1 MVKGVNKTIIEIN
14 ETGNE
19 YFEKI
24 ILYVSP
30 KYSWVNSPKIK
41 KAVGE
46 ELKKINGNSIKNG
59 KSLRRMINM
68 KNRRRAIFATCCV
81 AALIVCATL
90 ITIAL
95 I

>member
-30 KYSWVNSPKIK
+30 KYSSVNSLKIK

-59 KSLRRMINM
+59 KSLRRMIKM
-68 KNRRRAIFATCCV
+68 KNRRRVIIGTCCV